1 MNTTVMTEEPHLLRD
16 RLIEAHRQPNHVPCV
31 MPSLLEKSDKKR
43 FERLIKG
50 RDALI
55 AGSSFET
62 AAKLTGVSLRRF
74 ERLINRYLARAS
86 DKRISGERA
95 FKRGWRINERPVR
108 TAPLDAIKTNKDFGA
123 FTGAWIQLVN
133 ENTEFRKELVNSLR
147 RYGKQALQANH
158 LTGREL
164 RKLLVELY
172 KKHGI
177 ADHEYPMRTAD
188 KGLKALRRWM
198 VNTFLP
204 DYASDWIAAEGGPN
218 AAKAVTT
225 PQPTPEVNTDYEV
238 YADFMLDEVR
248 VDLRTASEIINM
260 QGQVDLVEIECIRI
274 LRLIELGHN
283 SNVSFWVIYGRQAM
297 AMDLGEL
304 FWRAMNGW
312 EQPDADLPDL
322 KLEPGAGFPVNMFK
336 ELRWRKVRRVYLDNA
351 LSHLSGDARI
361 LVEQTLGGNLVL
373 GLPSD
378 PLERPEIES
387 KFAMAA
393 RRLIHQLPGTMG
405 IGPLDP
411 QRKRHKDLEPEDLV
425 RTREIEYAYYVML
438 ANENGSP
445 ATATHGV
452 PSNERLRRALIL
464 GSIKTQPVSL
474 SKQIRHMFF
483 PAKKL
488 TVHASDADGRKPY
501 VNFERV
507 RYSSAELQRR
517 YDLNNKKVYA
527 CFDPADLR
535 VIILVR
541 EDGTEICRAYAE
553 GRYGVIPH
561 DLRMRRWANRE
572 IDKAQYGVM
581 PHDGPLA
588 ALLAR
593 LQEEAPTK
601 PSAALEFAHC
611 LAVFGR
617 HMKGA
622 AVDPSWLAKLIGEG
636 RVLQAAAVI
645 NPAFAAAAANDGAS
659 QSPSKPSSPDAKDPT
674 QTANDSPASYALGA
688 PKRMEPRRAV
698 RSMV

>member
-1 MNTTVMTEEPHLLRD
+1 MTTAVISGEQRLLRD
-16 RLIEAHRQPNHVPCV
+16 RLIEAHRQPHSVPTV
-31 MPSLLEKSDKKR
+31 LPTLLEKSDKKR
-43 FERLIKG
+43 FERLIRG

-55 AGSSFET
+55 AGSSMEV
-62 AAKLTGVSLRRF
+62 AAKTSGVSLRRF
-74 ERLINRYLARAS
+74 ERLMGRYLTRA
-86 DKRISGERA
+86 DDRRISGERA
-95 FKRGWRINERPVR
+95 FKRGWRLKDQPVR
-108 TAPLDAIKTNKDFGA
+108 TAPLDASKTQDFGA
-123 FTGAWIQLVN
+123 FTGVWIKLVN
-133 ENTEFRKELVNSLR
+133 ENTEFRKDLVLSLR
-147 RYGKQALQANH
+147 RYGRQVLHANR
-158 LTGREL
+158 LIGREL

-177 ADHEYPMRTAD
+177 ADDQYPMNTAD

-198 VNTFLP
+198 VKTFLP
-204 DYASDWIAAEGGPN
+204 DYSSDWIAAEGGPN
-218 AAKAVTT
+218 AAKAITT
-225 PQPTPEVNTDYEV
+225 PQPTPEVNSDYEV
-238 YADFMLDEVR
+238 YGDFMLDEVR
-248 VDLRTASEIINM
+248 VDLRTATEIINRL
-260 QGQVDLVEIECIRI
+260 GQTDLVEIECVRL

-283 SNVSFWVIYGRQAM
+283 SNVTFWVIYGRQAM
-297 AMDLGEL
+297 AADLGEL

-312 EQPDADLPDL
+312 EQPEVDLPNL

-351 LSHLSGDARI
+351 LSHLSGDARV
-361 LVEQTLGGNLVL
+361 LVEQTLGGSLVL
-373 GLPSD
+373 GLPGD

-405 IGPLDP
+405 TGPLDP
-411 QRKRHKDLEPEDLV
+411 QRKRHKDLEPDDLV
-425 RTREIEYAYYVML
+425 RTRELEYAYYVML

-452 PSNERLRRALIL
+452 PANDRLRRALML

-527 CFDPADLR
+527 CIDPADLR
-535 VIILVR
+535 VILLVR
-541 EDGTEICRAYAE
+541 DDGTEICRAFAE
-553 GRYGVIPH
+553 GRWGVIPH
-561 DLRMRRWANRE
+561 DLRMRRMANRE

-617 HMKGA
+617 SIGGSA
-622 AVDPSWLAKLIGEG
+622 LDPSWLAKLIGEG
-636 RVLQAAAVI
+636 RLLQAAALI
-645 NPAFAAAAANDGAS
+645 NPAVAAAGAHNGATNEPSKAASPSSQQAAQAANDANVPGA
-659 QSPSKPSSPDAKDPT
+659 
-674 QTANDSPASYALGA
+674 G
-688 PKRMEPRRAV
+688 KRMEPRRAV